1 MAEFDEVSML
11 RVTDESGA
19 QVVVACVPEN
29 AKEFL
34 SIGEPESWTEHCR
47 PITSVI
53 IDVSGAIQLTNS
65 KDVSA
70 IAAWLSAAAVWL
82 RTRQLTEEE

>member
-11 RVTDESGA
+11 RVTDDAGA
-19 QVVVACVPEN
+19 QVVIACIPQN
-29 AKEFL
+29 AKEFM
-34 SIGEPESWTEHCR
+34 SIGEPDSWTEHCR

-53 IDVSGAIQLTNS
+53 IDVAGAIQLTDS

-70 IAAWLSAAAVWL
+70 MAAWLSAASVWL